1 MLTLVTAQNSQSGTL
16 QLPLQDSSD
25 GYSVKDIQG
34 LGPVKATLTSSQLAQ
49 MDGGQLHNARREP
62 RNILM
67 KIGLE
72 PDYVST
78 TVPSLRA
85 ALYEFFMPKSRV
97 TLGFS
102 FDDVLTGVTDCVV
115 ESADTNMFTADPGFD
130 ISLISYDPDFLAPDP
145 VVVNGNTTSG
155 TGTTTIPYPGTSD
168 AGIIFSVTLTA
179 ASTAIKLY
187 NTRPDLKTQIIDI
200 LGTFLA
206 GDQIVINTCPKSK
219 GITII
224 RSGLNISALF
234 YLQLGSEW
242 ISLMNGDNKFRAYYT
257 GTSLPYT
264 VQYTAR
270 YGGF

>member
-1 MLTLVTAQNSQSGTL
+1 MLTLVTAQNAQAGTL
-16 QLPLQDSSD
+16 LLPLQDSSG

-67 KIGLE
+67 KLGLE
-72 PDYVST
+72 PDYVSNS
-78 TVPSLRA
+78 VSSLRA
-85 ALYEFFMPKSRV
+85 DLYEFFMPKSRV
-97 TLGFS
+97 TMGFS
-102 FDDVLTGVTDCVV
+102 FDDVLLGTTDAVV
-115 ESADTNMFTADPGFD
+115 ESADTNMFTADPAYD
-130 ISLISYDPDFLAPDP
+130 ISLICYDPDFLSPDP
-145 VVVNGNTTSG
+145 VVVNGSTTSG

-179 ASTAIKLY
+179 SSTAIKLY

-219 GITII
+219 AITVI

-242 ISLMNGDNKFRAYYT
+242 ISLGKGDNKFRAYYT

>member
-1 MLTLVTAQNSQSGTL
+1 MLTLVTAQNPAAGTL
-16 QLPLQDSSD
+16 LLPLQDSSG

-67 KIGLE
+67 KLGLE
-72 PDYVST
+72 PDYVSNS
-78 TVPSLRA
+78 VASLRTD
-85 ALYEFFMPKSRV
+85 LYEFFMPKSMV
-97 TLGFS
+97 TMGFS
-102 FDDVLTGVTDCVV
+102 FDDVLTGITDCMV
-115 ESADTNMFTADPGFD
+115 ESADTNMFTADPEYN
-130 ISLISYDPDFLAPDP
+130 ISLMSYDPDFLAPDP
-145 VVVNGNTTSG
+145 VIVNGSTTSG
-155 TGTTTIPYPGTSD
+155 TATTTIPYPGTSD
-168 AGIIFSVTLTA
+168 TGIIFSVTLTA
-179 ASTAIKLY
+179 VSTAIKLY

-200 LGTFLA
+200 LGSFLA
-206 GDQIVINTCPKSK
+206 GDQIVINTNPKQK
-219 GITII
+219 AITII

-242 ISLMNGDNKFRAYYT
+242 ISLGRGDNKFRAYYT

-264 VQYTAR
+264 VQYTTR